1 MTEKIKNELIKKI
14 SYISGF
20 VTFANVDISKKVIK
34 VSKKKFEKA
43 FNVEKIN
50 NKINISIGIIVDMN
64 VRIKAVVS
72 QIDSTIKNV
81 YEKNNEKIDETIIY
95 VRGVK

>member
-1 MTEKIKNELIKKI
+1 
-14 SYISGF
+14 
-20 VTFANVDISKKVIK
+20 
-34 VSKKKFEKA
+34 
-43 FNVEKIN
+43 
-50 NKINISIGIIVDMN
+50 MN